1 MGDDRKHQIIEEA
14 TGLFSK
20 YGYDKVSIKQI
31 ASACGVTDAAL
42 YKHFKS
48 KSELYDDVMESL
60 LLRMKYESL
69 FKKLE
74 KYDDLEAIL
83 HDLADFLLNFL
94 NKNDDLYRLMLFS
107 ALRGHSKAKI
117 IFNQIRVNLIEF
129 VAKQIQRFLDKGEL
143 YDINPF
149 ITARC
154 FIGMIMDCA
163 MGLHLWHSLGGKI
176 IKPKDAIDNNI
187 PIYARGL
194 IKNKKR

>member
-1 MGDDRKHQIIEEA
+1 MTDDRQHQIIEEA
-14 TGLFSK
+14 TRLFSD
-20 YGYDKVSIKQI
+20 YGYDKVSMKQI

-48 KSELYDDVMESL
+48 KAELYDEVMESL
-60 LLRMKYESL
+60 LLRMKYEAL

-83 HDLADFLLNFL
+83 HNLADFLLNFL

-107 ALRGHSKAKI
+107 ALQGHSKAKI
-117 IFNQIRVNLIEF
+117 IYNQIRVNLIEF
-129 VAKQIQRFLDKGEL
+129 VSNQLQRFQDRGEL
-143 YDINPF
+143 YDIDPF

-154 FIGMIMDCA
+154 FIGMVMDCA

-176 IKPKDAIDNNI
+176 VKPADAIRNNI

-194 IKNKKR
+194 IKKKS